1 VNRVS
6 LTGGLAA
13 MDLCSLY
20 PWSVL
25 LGLWSGS
32 ERREPLLAPATIFLL
47 VLLGALS
54 TQVLGRRART
64 SRAART
70 AIAALAVVAAVVA
83 ARIDQYPSSGV
94 IDWFLPLATSV
105 AAAIGHLTAPVL
117 AFALALYLWWR
128 GVRLGSQTASFTEVE
143 GSFRWGIARL
153 VLFGLVIAVTT
164 RPSELPS
171 VEARTTPAVV
181 GFFFFSLLTL
191 ALGRLE
197 SLRTRTRTLS
207 VNTQWFGVLVLI
219 AAVVVLFALFVGQ
232 LVSFDLLL
240 VATRPLFDLLGAVL
254 LLLIYLIVIPV
265 AYVIQWL
272 VYLILSLVQA
282 DSSRQPPE
290 APQPT
295 DIDNMLRRFFSEQ
308 VPPELLVALKTAGAA
323 IVIGIAV
330 LIVARSLSRWRPSG
344 ADADA
349 TNEERDSLWDAQHMQ
364 ALLRAWLRRLLRRDG
379 RPMSVES
386 APSSPTPAD
395 GTAATLSN
403 VRQLYA
409 QLLRLGETVGA
420 RRQAATTP
428 LEHMPALS
436 HTLEPEEPVSDLTAA
451 YILARYAENE
461 PTPAET
467 AALGNALRTV
477 RPKSASH

>member
-1 VNRVS
+1 MNRVS
-6 LTGGLAA
+6 LTCGLAA

-32 ERREPLLAPATIFLL
+32 ETREPLLAPSTIFLL
-47 VLLGALS
+47 VLLGALT

-64 SRAART
+64 SQAART
-70 AIAALAVVAAVVA
+70 AVAALALVAAVAA

-94 IDWFLPLATSV
+94 VDWFLPLATSL
-105 AAAIGHLTAPVL
+105 ATAIGHLTAPVL

-143 GSFRWGIARL
+143 GAFRWGIARL
-153 VLFGLVIAVTT
+153 VVFGLVIALST

-171 VEARTTPAVV
+171 VEARTTAPVV

-207 VNTQWFGVLVLI
+207 INTQWFGVLVLI
-219 AAVVVLFALFVGQ
+219 AAVVVLFALFIGQ

-240 VATRPLFDLLGAVL
+240 VATRPLFDLLGGVL

-265 AYVIQWL
+265 AYVIEWL
-272 VYLILSLVQA
+272 VYLVLSLVRA

-295 DIDNMLRRFFSEQ
+295 DIDNLLRRFFSEQ
-308 VPPELLVALKTAGAA
+308 VPPELLVALKVTGA
-323 IVIGIAV
+323 VLLIGIAV
-330 LIVARSLSRWRPSG
+330 LVVARSLSRWRPSG

-349 TNEERDSLWDAQHMQ
+349 TNEERDSLWDAQRIR
-364 ALLRAWLRRLLRRDG
+364 ALLLAWLRRVLRRD
-379 RPMSVES
+379 RRSVS
-386 APSSPTPAD
+386 AAAASSSPTTNAVS
-395 GTAATLSN
+395 AATLSS

-409 QLLRLGETVGA
+409 HLLRLGETAGA
-420 RRQAATTP
+420 RRAAATTP

-436 HTLEPEEPVSDLTAA
+436 RTLEPQQPVTELTAA
-451 YILARYAENE
+451 YLTARYAETE
-461 PTPAET
+461 PTLTET
-467 AALGNALRTV
+467 AALADALRQV
-477 RPKSASH
+477 HPKGASD